1 MSIFI
6 KGLITILCGA
16 KLLVPSAEE
25 VKEVTNDAIIE
36 KLTYD
41 INLLNNSLDA
51 IRSKLEDSQLKG
63 RRVEVANV
71 ISESTDTFLLSNGEI
86 GIELTDGSWAS
97 INTLTNQYE
106 FQPVELGDWSY
117 EADSLEEIEDIIK
130 TYIENKN
137 SILSEVT
144 VGCECEKLLQAQ
156 TDITEKMEEMY
167 KMAEIEKINR

>member
-51 IRSKLEDSQLKG
+51 LRSKLE
-63 RRVEVANV
+63 
-71 ISESTDTFLLSNGEI
+71 
-86 GIELTDGSWAS
+86 
-97 INTLTNQYE
+97 
-106 FQPVELGDWSY
+106 
-117 EADSLEEIEDIIK
+117 
-130 TYIENKN
+130 NKN
-137 SILSEVT
+137 LILNEVT

-167 KMAEIEKINR
+167 KMVEIEKLNR

>member
-1 MSIFI
+1 MSIFTR
-6 KGLITILCGA
+6 GLITILCGA

-51 IRSKLEDSQLKG
+51 LRSKLE
-63 RRVEVANV
+63 
-71 ISESTDTFLLSNGEI
+71 
-86 GIELTDGSWAS
+86 
-97 INTLTNQYE
+97 
-106 FQPVELGDWSY
+106 
-117 EADSLEEIEDIIK
+117 
-130 TYIENKN
+130 NKN
-137 SILSEVT
+137 LILSEAT

-167 KMAEIEKINR
+167 KMVEIEKINR

>member
-1 MSIFI
+1 MSIFT
-6 KGLITILCGA
+6 KSLITMLCGA
-16 KLLVPSAEE
+16 KLLVPSTE
-25 VKEVTNDAIIE
+25 VKEVTNDVIIE

-51 IRSKLEDSQLKG
+51 LKVRLEDCKQQ
-63 RRVEVANV
+63 VEVAN
-71 ISESTDTFLLSNGEI
+71 IIRESTDTFLLSNGEI

-97 INTLTNQYE
+97 INTLTGHYE

-117 EADSLEEIEDIIK
+117 EADSLEEIESIIK

-167 KMAEIEKINR
+167 KMVEIEKLNR

>member
-1 MSIFI
+1 MSIFV

-51 IRSKLEDSQLKG
+51 LRSKLED
-63 RRVEVANV
+63 
-71 ISESTDTFLLSNGEI
+71 
-86 GIELTDGSWAS
+86 
-97 INTLTNQYE
+97 
-106 FQPVELGDWSY
+106 
-117 EADSLEEIEDIIK
+117 
-130 TYIENKN
+130 KN
-137 SILSEVT
+137 LILSEVT

-167 KMAEIEKINR
+167 KMVEIEKINR